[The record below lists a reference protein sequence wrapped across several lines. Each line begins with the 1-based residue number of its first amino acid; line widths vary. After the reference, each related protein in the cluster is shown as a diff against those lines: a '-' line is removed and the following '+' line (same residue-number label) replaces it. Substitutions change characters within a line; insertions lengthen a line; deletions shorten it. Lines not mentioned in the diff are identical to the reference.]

1 MSSANRSLVN
11 HYRYGTGAGI
21 SLAALLLWQLPEGH
35 PETGLTL
42 VIGFV
47 LLLLIGGI
55 FLVARGINDLIRN
68 RNASK
73 HAGVDAKRK
82 RGTTPPDQRKAA

>member
-1 MSSANRSLVN
+1 MSSPSRGLFDRS
-11 HYRYGTGAGI
+11 GDGSGAGI
-21 SLAALLLWQLPEGH
+21 SLAAVLLWQLPEGH
-35 PETGLTL
+35 PETGLAL

-55 FLVARGINDLIRN
+55 FLVAHGINDLIRN

-73 HAGVDAKRK
+73 HAHVEAKRR
-82 RGTTPPDQRKAA
+82 RGRNPPDQRKAA